1 MDADRNLTNTIKDI
15 QTSKVIQIHERL
27 IIRLC
32 KHHKLNTA

>member
-1 MDADRNLTNTIKDI
+1 MDANRNQTNTIKDI

-27 IIRLC
+27 IIRVC